1 MSSVGDFCRCAV
13 LLQIPSLHS
22 KKYAELVNS
31 LFFFSI
37 KVIRPS
43 IVSSNWKDLAQ
54 LSALVKPNQ
63 TKCKLFN

>member
-31 LFFFSI
+31 LVLQYQGYSTEHS
-37 KVIRPS
+37 V
-43 IVSSNWKDLAQ
+43 L
-54 LSALVKPNQ
+54 
-63 TKCKLFN
+63 KLEGRGPT

>member
-13 LLQIPSLHS
+13 LLQMPSLHS
-22 KKYAELVNS
+22 KKYAELV
-31 LFFFSI
+31 LFFSI

-43 IVSSNWKDLAQ
+43 IVSSNWRDSAQ